1 MQMKQETLFASLP
14 DGLPPGTAVALLAVR
29 AGPQRNLE
37 RLCVAMASIYTA
49 FDDMAGPLTAPA
61 EKKLEGMPQAEA
73 CGAPCVKIATCASAS
88 CSLSLCLAVSLSRCL
103 SLSLSLS
110 LPAAAG

>member
-1 MQMKQETLFASLP
+1 
-14 DGLPPGTAVALLAVR
+14 
-29 AGPQRNLE
+29 
-37 RLCVAMASIYTA
+37 MASIYTA

-110 LPAAAG
+110 LSLFLCLLPRDDTTRREMAD